1 VIRRV
6 SKMANVSNYF
16 VKSDNLG
23 HDLAAVIGKTDDGI
37 FGLEMMKTEDVVS
50 RWLITPPSIRVRPG
64 TMNRIAIV
72 DDFTFYEAYLSDPFF
87 LPLYGGLQGEC
98 LADIER
104 VILEPGERIC
114 LQWLLK
120 KRSFD
125 RMVALDM
132 YESYLLGNGIPVASA
147 IVRSLQESVLSAL
160 NKISNTDTEKEYSMD
175 VEDKIASF
183 CFQFQLRVGIRSNR
197 QQELKE
203 ELNEIL
209 SQYND
214 QNTLRLYKIKDKHV
228 AAQFQGCS
236 MTKDAKNQI
245 VSVKE
250 IISLMGVNVSSSP
263 VSAEVVDAPKHKV
276 SLGKA
281 IGLLPF
287 YNRKEVNVD
296 YELPSKIAG
305 AMKRVGLIPQARL
318 VDESVTAGIR
328 LTIVQSKVPKNKTFT
343 QINNKVK
350 DIQVVLGVPSLGI
363 EQGSEPDTI
372 RFSIPNSDPAVI
384 CLREL
389 IESPSFQEFKAKNPL
404 AFIVGLDEVNNPIY
418 LSLAKLVHLL
428 IAGTTGSGK
437 SVFVNALAIT
447 LMLSYDPDEL
457 RFLMV
462 DPKQVEL
469 QHYRGLPHVDDVITD
484 MKLAYDALGSLVKEM
499 EDRYTQFAEVGVKNI
514 ELYNSKSDKKMP
526 YIVCIVD
533 EFADLKDQHKEVEE
547 HLARMGQMARA
558 AGIHM
563 VIATQRPDVKV
574 ISGRIKSVIPG
585 AISFML
591 KKTSDYRTVFG
602 TGIPVSGGLL
612 GRGDGIMQ
620 IPGWPKDFQ
629 RFQSAII
636 SPDEAEEESIFDKL
650 KEYYGGAVEV
660 VAPQITEDEEE
671 EDEEPEVVPDDTL
684 ERLKTIIAETRETRT
699 GPLREALGVKNTT
712 LTELMGRLVEQGW
725 LKKHKEKQKGY
736 ELIAPEYMLEE
747 YKN

>member
-23 HDLAAVIGKTDDGI
+23 NDLAAVIGKTDDSI

-72 DDFTFYEAYLSDPFF
+72 DDYTFYEAYLSDPFF

-147 IVRSLQESVLSAL
+147 IVRSLQESVLNAL

-245 VSVKE
+245 ISVKE
-250 IISLMGVNVSSSP
+250 LISLMGVNVSSSP

-447 LMLSYDPDEL
+447 LMLSYGPDEL

-514 ELYNSKSDKKMP
+514 ELYNSKSENKMP

-602 TGIPVSGGLL
+602 TGINVSGGLL

-620 IPGWPKDFQ
+620 IPGWSKDFQ

-636 SPDEAEEESIFDKL
+636 SPDEKEEEEIFDKL
-650 KEYYGGAVEV
+650 KEYYGGAIEV
-660 VAPQITEDEEE
+660 KPEEKEDEA
-671 EDEEPEVVPDDTL
+671 DDLIEEPEGTVDDNL
-684 ERLKTIIAETRETRT
+684 EKLKIIIAQTRETRT

-725 LKKHKEKQKGY
+725 LKKHKEKQKGF
-736 ELIAPEYMLEE
+736 ELICPEYMLEE
-747 YKN
+747 YK